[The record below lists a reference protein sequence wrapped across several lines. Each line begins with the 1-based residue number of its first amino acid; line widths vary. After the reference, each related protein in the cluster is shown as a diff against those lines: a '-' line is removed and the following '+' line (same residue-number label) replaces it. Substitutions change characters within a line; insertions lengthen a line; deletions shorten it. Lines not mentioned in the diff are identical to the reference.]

1 MNLARGLGCSCKS
14 YSEMMALA
22 VLGHWRCCAS
32 KVDRLVAPEAEAL
45 ASFRIRKKQG
55 AKVRNACKMQRNTVQ
70 HTMQHTAQHTTLRCN
85 LQGFLVWRAM
95 LSCRIK
101 KSLRFFF
108 PRPRNA
114 VFYSVA
120 WCVAWCVAVLRD
132 VLRHM
137 LHDMLT

>member
-85 LQGFLVWRAM
+85 LQGFLVLASYAE
-95 LSCRIK
+95 LPHQKESK
-101 KSLRFFF
+101 
-108 PRPRNA
+108 
-114 VFYSVA
+114 VFLPATTQRCILQRSVVCCVVCCSVA
-120 WCVAWCVAVLRD
+120 
-132 VLRHM
+132 
-137 LHDMLT
+137 